1 MSVKPVEIEILM
13 KDRLTSGLDK
23 AGRKVDELKVK
34 TSSATS
40 EMERLDRQA
49 QSVKNTASK
58 IAGAF
63 AVQQLVQNI
72 IKVRGEFQQLE
83 VSFNTMLGSEEK
95 ASELMDQLIR
105 TAATTPFDLQGI
117 ANGARQLLAYGENVE
132 NVNDD
137 LIRLGN
143 IAAGLNQPLNDLVY
157 LYGTTMTQG
166 RLYTQDYNQF
176 VGRGIPL
183 GRELANVL
191 GVAESK
197 VREMV
202 EAGKVGFPEVQKAL
216 QNLTNEGGMFYNLME
231 EQSKTI
237 TGQISNIED
246 SISTMFNEIGN
257 RSEGIINRSLSGVSY
272 LIEHYEQVG
281 RVLVGLVSTY
291 GVYKTAVM
299 AVTAMQALQTA
310 GVGAL
315 TTAETIHY
323 GWLVLVEKAQK
334 MLNATMLANPY
345 VLVAT
350 LIAGIV
356 AAMTSMKN
364 EEERLR
370 EAEEDYQA
378 AKQKTIEAEEEHR
391 RKMEELCSV
400 AGDESLATD
409 TRREALNR
417 LEQKYPDIFA
427 KYDTEYEKLKN
438 IKRIK
443 EEIAALEAGSSITK
457 TENELNQVNA
467 RIKELEAKKAT
478 ERWEDAN
485 GSGTRMRKV
494 GGLSSSEESEL
505 KNLQNKRK
513 TLSAQARKESVNA
526 YFENLTGVS
535 NDTLAQQIKQREN
548 LLALMSVQEKKYG
561 KITYGDGRLTG
572 TYSRDELQYQ
582 EALRKRLVLA
592 QAGANYVGGLVG
604 NITLIEGAGVS
615 VSWEGE
621 NDEVADSKK
630 AFSTRNASPKRCAVS
645 VPISKQLA
653 LQSSF
658 DVDTII
664 LNDIY
669 AAHAEGLETAA
680 LVGTGSDGQP
690 TGLLNTSGIGS
701 VDLGTNGAK
710 PTWANIVDLETQ
722 IALKNADLGRL
733 SYLTNPKVRGLLKT
747 TLKADGVPGFIWE
760 RNEVNG
766 YPIFASNVVP
776 SDLTKGTASKTC
788 SAILFG
794 DWSQLWIMSWGGL
807 DIVVDPYTLKKSGA
821 YEVTLN
827 AYHDIFVRRKEAFA
841 AIKDALTA

>member
-1 MSVKPVEIEILM
+1 M
-13 KDRLTSGLDK
+13 R
-23 AGRKVDELKVK
+23 
-34 TSSATS
+34 
-40 EMERLDRQA
+40 
-49 QSVKNTASK
+49 
-58 IAGAF
+58 
-63 AVQQLVQNI
+63 
-72 IKVRGEFQQLE
+72 
-83 VSFNTMLGSEEK
+83 EK
-95 ASELMDQLIR
+95 KQ
-105 TAATTPFDLQGI
+105 
-117 ANGARQLLAYGENVE
+117 V
-132 NVNDD
+132 V
-137 LIRLGN
+137 
-143 IAAGLNQPLNDLVY
+143 
-157 LYGTTMTQG
+157 
-166 RLYTQDYNQF
+166 
-176 VGRGIPL
+176 
-183 GRELANVL
+183 RELSQA
-191 GVAESK
+191 
-197 VREMV
+197 V
-202 EAGKVGFPEVQKAL
+202 EQ
-216 QNLTNEGGMFYNLME
+216 M
-231 EQSKTI
+231 
-237 TGQISNIED
+237 
-246 SISTMFNEIGN
+246 
-257 RSEGIINRSLSGVSY
+257 
-272 LIEHYEQVG
+272 
-281 RVLVGLVSTY
+281 
-291 GVYKTAVM
+291 
-299 AVTAMQALQTA
+299 
-310 GVGAL
+310 
-315 TTAETIHY
+315 
-323 GWLVLVEKAQK
+323 
-334 MLNATMLANPY
+334 
-345 VLVAT
+345 
-350 LIAGIV
+350 
-356 AAMTSMKN
+356 
-364 EEERLR
+364 
-370 EAEEDYQA
+370 
-378 AKQKTIEAEEEHR
+378 
-391 RKMEELCSV
+391 
-400 AGDESLATD
+400 
-409 TRREALNR
+409 
-417 LEQKYPDIFA
+417 
-427 KYDTEYEKLKN
+427 
-438 IKRIK
+438 
-443 EEIAALEAGSSITK
+443 
-457 TENELNQVNA
+457 
-467 RIKELEAKKAT
+467 
-478 ERWEDAN
+478 
-485 GSGTRMRKV
+485 
-494 GGLSSSEESEL
+494 
-505 KNLQNKRK
+505 K
-513 TLSAQARKESVNA
+513 TLSAKEGATRDEIRAAQETVERLTDELNQINLAEAAERAAVTAQQEQNPELRKLARRFSMAKFIRELSG
-526 YFENLTGVS
+526 ENGVQLTGAEAEV
-535 NDTLAQQIKQREN
+535 AQMGQEEAARNNVKLQGAAIPSS
-548 LLALMSVQEKKYG
+548 LLNARVFGGQNATTEA
-561 KITYGDGRLTG
+561 DGGYLVG
-572 TYSRDELQYQ
+572 TELQYQ